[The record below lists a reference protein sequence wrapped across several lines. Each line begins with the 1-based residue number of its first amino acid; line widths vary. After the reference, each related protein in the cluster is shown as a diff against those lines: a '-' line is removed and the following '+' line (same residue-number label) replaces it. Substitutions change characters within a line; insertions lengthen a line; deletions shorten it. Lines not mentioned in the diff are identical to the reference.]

1 MASGRSYRQKGDL
14 RALDT
19 IAETTYGTPTT
30 SSLYAGTL
38 NTLTPKDSE
47 TVTWV
52 PAEGGRGKG
61 TGYRTG
67 ADYAFDAKFSF
78 MTGATQVTGRTDGW
92 EQWLGLATGVTEGN
106 WVGGSTA
113 MPVSFSAW
121 FKTSSTEEHLYPGS
135 VIDKLVISASE

>member
-14 RALDT
+14 RALDS
-19 IAETTYGTPTT
+19 IAEATYGTPGSTAI
-30 SSLYAGTL
+30 YVGTL

-52 PAEGGRGKG
+52 PAEGSRGKG

-67 ADYAFDAKFSF
+67 ADYAFDAKS
-78 MTGATQVTGRTDGW
+78 THAVGATQYTNRTDGW
-92 EQWLGLATGVTEGN
+92 EEWLKLAVGMEFST
-106 WVGGSTA
+106 WMGGSSA
-113 MPVSFSAW
+113 PQSFSAW
-121 FKTSSTEEHLYPGS
+121 FKTSSTEEHLYLGS